1 MKICSKYKDF
11 YDYLVQDHDAD
22 IIYVRN
28 VGVSYDMYDE
38 LFDKQNIN
46 IPYYNSY
53 YGYYSHN
60 PRNEKDGNITF
71 YNFIFGVYPYVYSQ
85 PVARVKYTS
94 VTDYP
99 EHIYIIL
106 SKQIV
111 DALSNGN
118 PNLLIDLANK
128 EVSKVP
134 HFKDV
139 KCFVDYRDC
148 SEYIRR
154 FTWKVECKDIFD
166 KLKSPVWTKF
176 DTILYDGGAYW
187 NYLCDKDAGKKR
199 VRYVTNLCFSK
210 LNMNILKYW
219 YDDLNDLNT
228 YINIEN
234 FLWSIKQ
241 EPISTPDNNT
251 KILSHGF
258 DLKTSFRK
266 M

>member
-1 MKICSKYKDF
+1 M
-11 YDYLVQDHDAD
+11 
-22 IIYVRN
+22 
-28 VGVSYDMYDE
+28 
-38 LFDKQNIN
+38 
-46 IPYYNSY
+46 
-53 YGYYSHN
+53 
-60 PRNEKDGNITF
+60 GN
-71 YNFIFGVYPYVYSQ
+71 
-85 PVARVKYTS
+85 
-94 VTDYP
+94 P

-134 HFKDV
+134 HFNDV
-139 KCFVDYRDC
+139 KCFVNPRDF

-154 FTWKVECKDIFD
+154 FAWKVECKEIFE
-166 KLKSPVWTKF
+166 KLKSPVWTKLY
-176 DTILYDGGAYW
+176 TILYDGGAYW
-187 NYLCDKDAGKKR
+187 NYLRDKDTGKKR
-199 VRYVTNLCFSK
+199 VYYVTNLCFSK

-241 EPISTPDNNT
+241 EPISTPDNKT